1 MIRNALVIGGGGLI
15 GHHLVPMLQA
25 SGWTLSVLG
34 RRAASRYPL
43 PPDVRYISGDFG
55 DTTILPRLLGEHSTV
70 ICLAYATVPKT
81 SYDNPLE
88 DLLQNLPRAVE
99 LFSAAASSGNRL
111 VWVSSGGTVYGDVDS
126 TPIREDHPTNPISPY
141 GVTKLTIEKY
151 ARLFAVTRGLQI
163 ICLRPANAYGIGQ
176 RPFTGQGFIAT
187 AIGSVLKGIPIE
199 LFGEGETVRDYIYAT
214 DLAAGI
220 LAAAERGKAGETYNI
235 GTGIGYSNLEIVK
248 EIESIMA
255 EVGCRTHI
263 ERHAP
268 RPFDVRSNILDS
280 TQLTRATSWKPQVSL
295 SMGLVM
301 TRDWMLNQAAVL

>member
-1 MIRNALVIGGGGLI
+1 MPRNALVIGGGGLI
-15 GHHLVPMLQA
+15 GHHLIPILQA
-25 SGWTLSVLG
+25 SGWTASVLG
-34 RRAASRYPL
+34 RRAAPRYPL
-43 PPDVRYISGDFG
+43 PSDVRYISGDFG
-55 DTTILPRLLGEHSTV
+55 DKTILPKLLSAHPMI
-70 ICLAYATVPKT
+70 ICLAYATVPNT

-99 LFSAAASSGNRL
+99 LFAAVASSGNTL
-111 VWVSSGGTVYGDVDS
+111 VWVSSGGTVYGDVDCA
-126 TPIREDHPTNPISPY
+126 PIPEDHPTNPISPY

-151 ARLFAVTRGLQI
+151 ARLFAVTRGLRVM
-163 ICLRPANAYGIGQ
+163 CVRPANAYGIGQ

-199 LFGEGETVRDYIYAT
+199 LFGEGETVRDYIYVT

-220 LAAAERGKAGETYNI
+220 LAVAECGKAGQTYNI
-235 GTGIGYSNLEIVK
+235 GTGVGYSNLQIVK

-255 EVGCRTHI
+255 EVGYHTHI

-280 TQLTRATSWKPQVSL
+280 THLTRATGWKPQVSL
-295 SMGLVM
+295 PMGLVM
-301 TRDWMLNQAAVL
+301 TRDWMLNGAAL